1 MRCCIRTF
9 VLIITCLCRFQS
21 RRSYYCVSSL
31 QLMCTH
37 VCKGASSLSLQA
49 ASPRLPHRSKV
60 CRGCPCHWQL
70 YLKGVPPTAPAWCPS
85 VPLQPR
91 GGSAPLC
98 RSTGELSARCKLEF
112 PLGRCGEYYRN
123 LAEPGKAPCFY
134 VQGLASFNHVCCVAE
149 VNTALVAVG
158 LWSTSKLHLQG
169 VPGFSLISSVTKRR
183 NLL

>member
-21 RRSYYCVSSL
+21 RHSYYCVSSL
-31 QLMCTH
+31 QLMYTH
-37 VCKGASSLSLQA
+37 ACKGASSLSLQA

-91 GGSAPLC
+91 GEGGLFHCAGAP
-98 RSTGELSARCKLEF
+98 
-112 PLGRCGEYYRN
+112 
-123 LAEPGKAPCFY
+123 
-134 VQGLASFNHVCCVAE
+134 ASFLH
-149 VNTALVAVG
+149 TASWNSLWAAAMNITETSPSRGMRRAFTCKG
-158 LWSTSKLHLQG
+158 LP
-169 VPGFSLISSVTKRR
+169 V
-183 NLL
+183 